1 MAATNDIDRIRA
13 LDWPQLLELW
23 KRIALG
29 KVPECA
35 SGKAMEHLVLRAFEL
50 DGAEVVWP
58 YSVRLQGNEVEQID
72 GVVHC
77 AGLSC
82 LVESKDTTDR
92 VNITP
97 ITKLRYQLL
106 RRPPGVLGL
115 VFSRSGFTEPA
126 LILAQFMSPLNILL
140 YEGEE
145 VEHLLTQKSMVGPLL
160 EKYRRCVEQ
169 ALPNYDTR
177 IGAII

>member
-1 MAATNDIDRIRA
+1 MAGTADIVRIQA
-13 LDWPQLLELW
+13 HDWPQLLELW

-29 KVPECA
+29 NVPEWA
-35 SGKAMEHLVLRAFEL
+35 DGKAMEHLVLRAFEL
-50 DGAEVVWP
+50 DGADVVWP
-58 YSVRLQGNEVEQID
+58 YSVRLQGKEVEQID

-77 AGLSC
+77 KGLSC
-82 LVESKDTTDR
+82 LVESKDTTDK
-92 VNITP
+92 VNVTP

-106 RRPPGVLGL
+106 RRPSGALGL

-145 VEHLLTQKSMVGPLL
+145 VEYLLKRQSMVNPLL
-160 EKYRRCVEQ
+160 EKYRRCIEQ

-177 IGAII
+177 AGAIT